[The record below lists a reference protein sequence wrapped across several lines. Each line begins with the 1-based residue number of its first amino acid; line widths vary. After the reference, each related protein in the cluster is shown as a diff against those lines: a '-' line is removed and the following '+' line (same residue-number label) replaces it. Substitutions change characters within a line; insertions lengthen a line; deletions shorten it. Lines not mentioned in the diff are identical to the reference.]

1 MRAKSIENG
10 TMECTGGKIIYVSN
24 DFCEEEFTEPIK
36 ELRAQYAKAS
46 NLTAYRQTTSVK
58 ARCQYKVRVASSQKT
73 LVVFVCALPRNYCFQ
88 TPLVEK
94 REVKFIRPLQKLIY
108 PGYYYLLN
116 EDMCAPGV
124 IEHVDVS
131 KGNRPPLY
139 LPLTFYTNSEDIINI
154 LADVHNTSQIPT
166 SCPCPGKL
174 DVDGKLTYT
183 VDQLFMALDGDPT
196 LEIVC
201 SSGGVAGNGVT
212 ATNLSSSALC
222 TSMMATAKRNIT
234 KYLPAP
240 YMRI

>member
-1 MRAKSIENG
+1 M
-10 TMECTGGKIIYVSN
+10 
-24 DFCEEEFTEPIK
+24 
-36 ELRAQYAKAS
+36 
-46 NLTAYRQTTSVK
+46 
-58 ARCQYKVRVASSQKT
+58 
-73 LVVFVCALPRNYCFQ
+73 
-88 TPLVEK
+88 PLVEK
-94 REVKFIRPLQKLIY
+94 CEVKFIWPLQKLIY

-124 IEHVDVS
+124 IEHIDVS
-131 KGNRPPLY
+131 KGKGPPLD
-139 LPLTFYTNSEDIINI
+139 LPLTFYTNSEDIINE

-166 SCPCPGKL
+166 SCPCPGNL

-183 VDQLFMALDGDPT
+183 VDELFMALDGDPT

-222 TSMMATAKRNIT
+222 TGMMATAKRNIT

-240 YMRI
+240 YMRIEEDTDTAKWSVLCYGISKDCATFNGDPRINGKGYAYGDNVFVSA